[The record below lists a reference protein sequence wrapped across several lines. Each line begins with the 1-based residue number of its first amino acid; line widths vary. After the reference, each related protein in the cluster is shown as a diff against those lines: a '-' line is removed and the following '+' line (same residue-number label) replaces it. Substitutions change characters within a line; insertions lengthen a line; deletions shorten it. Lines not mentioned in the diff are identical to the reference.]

1 MEKRDGGYFISNE
14 EIRHTGKVLGY
25 VGIGCL
31 VVGIMRSLIW
41 GPVVRISN
49 E

>member
-1 MEKRDGGYFISNE
+1 MEKRDKGFFISDE
-14 EIRHTGKVLGY
+14 EIRHTGIVLGY

-31 VVGIMRSLIW
+31 VIGIMRSLIW
-41 GPVVRISN
+41 GPVVRITN

>member
-1 MEKRDGGYFISNE
+1 MEKRDGGFFISTE
-14 EIRHTGKVLGY
+14 EIRHTVKAIGY

-31 VVGIMRSLIW
+31 VIGIMRSLIW